1 MFLRLLVVLSLILS
15 ATGLGLLAMQLLQ
28 PAQGP
33 LPQVARVEAPPV
45 VAPAPKVRMLVASRP
60 LSIGTLLKDEDFREM
75 EIPGD
80 GVPEGAFVGG
90 QESLAELRGALLR
103 RFIDPNQP
111 VIRTDVLRPRDRGF
125 LAAVLRPGTR
135 AISIG
140 VDVVT
145 GASGL
150 IWPGDE
156 VDLILTQDL
165 QRQGQG
171 QGQESPGRRI
181 VGETILSAVRVIAVD
196 QQISHSGAEATGA
209 RVVARTVT
217 LEVNPEQAERLAVAM
232 QLGRISLV
240 VRSIEGVP
248 EATAPRP
255 SLVFG
260 SDVSSA
266 LSGPQAPAPAAPRMR
281 VIQGGSQQEV
291 TFR

>member
-1 MFLRLLVVLSLILS
+1 MFLRLLVVFSLLLS
-15 ATGLGLLAMQLLQ
+15 ATGLGILALQLMQ
-28 PAQGP
+28 PAPGVQGQ
-33 LPQVARVEAPPV
+33 QVARVEAPPV
-45 VAPAPKVRMLVASRP
+45 VAPAPKVRMLVAARP
-60 LSIGTLLKDEDFREM
+60 LSIGTLLKDEDFREQ
-75 EIPGD
+75 EVPGEA
-80 GVPEGAFVGG
+80 VPEGAFTSGSA
-90 QESLAELRGALLR
+90 SLAELRGALLR

-111 VIRTDVLRPRDRGF
+111 VLNTDVLRPRDRGF

-156 VDLILTQDL
+156 VDMILTQNL
-165 QRQGQG
+165 QERGND
-171 QGQESPGRRI
+171 SPGRRV
-181 VGETILSAVRVIAVD
+181 VGETILSGVRVIAVD
-196 QQISHSGAEATGA
+196 QQISPTGTESTTA

-217 LEVNPEQAERLAVAM
+217 LEVTPEQAERLAVAQ

-240 VRSIEGVP
+240 VRAIEGVP
-248 EATAPRP
+248 EATGPRP

-266 LSGPQAPAPAAPRMR
+266 LTGPQAPAPTTRMR
-281 VIQGGSQQEV
+281 IIQGGSQQEV

>member
-1 MFLRLLVVLSLILS
+1 MFLRLLVVLSLVLS
-15 ATGLGLLAMQLLQ
+15 ATGLGILALQLLQ
-28 PAQGP
+28 PPGQP
-33 LPQVARVEAPPV
+33 QQVARVEAPPT
-45 VAPAPKVRMLVASRP
+45 VAPVPKMRMLVAARP
-60 LSIGTLLKDEDFREM
+60 LSIGTLLKDDDMREV
-75 EIPGD
+75 EVPGD
-80 GVPEGAFVGG
+80 SVPEGAFVGG
-90 QESLAELRGALLR
+90 AESLAELRGALLR

-111 VIRTDVLRPRDRGF
+111 IIRTDVLRPRDRGF

-135 AISIG
+135 AISVG

-156 VDLILTQDL
+156 VDLILTQNL
-165 QRQGQG
+165 QQQQGS
-171 QGQESPGRRI
+171 ESPGRRV

-196 QQISHSGAEATGA
+196 QQISHSGTDTAAG

-248 EATAPRP
+248 EASEPRP

-281 VIQGGSQQEV
+281 IIQGGSQQEV

>member
-1 MFLRLLVVLSLILS
+1 MFLRLLVVLSLVLS
-15 ATGLGLLAMQLLQ
+15 ATGLGILALQLLQ
-28 PAQGP
+28 PPAQP
-33 LPQVARVEAPPV
+33 QQVARVEAPPT
-45 VAPAPKVRMLVASRP
+45 VAPVPKMRMLVAARP
-60 LSIGTLLKDEDFREM
+60 LSIGTLLKDDDMREV
-75 EIPGD
+75 EVSGD
-80 GVPEGAFVGG
+80 AVPEGAFIGG

-103 RFIDPNQP
+103 RFIDPNMP
-111 VIRTDVLRPRDRGF
+111 IIRTDVLRPRDRGF

-156 VDLILTQDL
+156 VDLILTQNL
-165 QRQGQG
+165 QQQGA
-171 QGQESPGRRI
+171 ESPGRRV

-196 QQISHSGAEATGA
+196 QQISHSGTDTATG

-217 LEVNPEQAERLAVAM
+217 LEVNPEQAERVAVAM

-248 EATAPRP
+248 EASEPRP

-266 LSGPQAPAPAAPRMR
+266 LTGPQAPAPAAPRMR
-281 VIQGGSQQEV
+281 IIQGGSQQEV

>member
-1 MFLRLLVVLSLILS
+1 MFLRLLVILSLVLS
-15 ATGLGLLAMQLLQ
+15 ATGLGILAVQLLQ
-28 PAQGP
+28 PPAQP
-33 LPQVARVEAPPV
+33 QQVARVEAPPV
-45 VAPAPKVRMLVASRP
+45 VAPAPKVRMLVAARP
-60 LSIGTLLKDEDFREM
+60 LSIGTLLKDDDFREM
-75 EIPGD
+75 EVTGD
-80 GVPEGAFVGG
+80 ALPEGAYVGG

-111 VIRTDVLRPRDRGF
+111 VVRTDVLRPRDRGF

-135 AISIG
+135 AISVG

-156 VDLILTQDL
+156 VDLILTQNL
-165 QRQGQG
+165 QQHG
-171 QGQESPGRRI
+171 QGQESPGRRV

-196 QQISHSGAEATGA
+196 QQISHSGTDPAAS

-217 LEVNPEQAERLAVAM
+217 LEVTPEQAERVAVAT
-232 QLGRISLV
+232 QLGRISLA

-248 EATAPRP
+248 EAAAPRP

-266 LSGPQAPAPAAPRMR
+266 LTGPQAPAPAAPRMR
-281 VIQGGSQQEV
+281 IIQGGSQQEV

>member
-1 MFLRLLVVLSLILS
+1 MFLRILVIFSLVLS
-15 ATGLGLLAMQLLQ
+15 ATGLGILALQLLQ
-28 PAQGP
+28 PPAQP
-33 LPQVARVEAPPV
+33 QQVARVEAPPV
-45 VAPAPKVRMLVASRP
+45 VAPAPRIRMLVASRP
-60 LSIGTLLKDEDFREM
+60 LSIGTLLKDDDFREQ
-75 EIPGD
+75 EVAGD
-80 GVPEGAFVGG
+80 ALPEGAFVGG
-90 QESLAELRGALLR
+90 GESLAELRGALLR

-111 VIRTDVLRPRDRGF
+111 IIRTDVLRPRDRGF

-135 AISIG
+135 AISVG

-145 GASGL
+145 GTSGL

-156 VDLILTQDL
+156 VDLILTQNL
-165 QRQGQG
+165 QQQG
-171 QGQESPGRRI
+171 QGQESAGRRV

-196 QQISHSGAEATGA
+196 QQISHSGTDSAAS

-217 LEVNPEQAERLAVAM
+217 LEVTPEQAERVAVAT

-240 VRSIEGVP
+240 VRAIEGVP
-248 EATAPRP
+248 EASTPRP

-266 LSGPQAPAPAAPRMR
+266 LTGPQAPAPAAPRMR
-281 VIQGGSQQEV
+281 IIQGGSQQEV

>member
-1 MFLRLLVVLSLILS
+1 MFLRILVIFSLVLS
-15 ATGLGLLAMQLLQ
+15 ATGLGILAMQLMQ
-28 PAQGP
+28 PSQSI
-33 LPQVARVEAPPV
+33 PQVARVEAPPV
-45 VAPAPKVRMLVASRP
+45 VAPAPRVRMLVAARP
-60 LSIGTLLKDEDFREM
+60 LSIGTLLKDDDLREM
-75 EIPGD
+75 EVPGD
-80 GVPEGAFVGG
+80 TVPDGAFVGG
-90 QESLAELRGALLR
+90 QESQAELRGALLR
-103 RFIDPNQP
+103 RFVDPNSP
-111 VIRTDVLRPRDRGF
+111 IIRTDVLRPRDRGF

-156 VDLILTQDL
+156 VDLILTQNL
-165 QRQGQG
+165 NTGEQGR
-171 QGQESPGRRI
+171 ESPGRRV

-196 QQISHSGAEATGA
+196 QQISHSGTDTTAG

-217 LEVNPEQAERLAVAM
+217 LEVTPEQAERVAVAM

-248 EATAPRP
+248 EATGPRP

-266 LSGPQAPAPAAPRMR
+266 LTGPQAPAPTAPRMR

>member
-15 ATGLGLLAMQLLQ
+15 ATGLGILALQLMQ
-28 PAQGP
+28 PPSTGP
-33 LPQVARVEAPPV
+33 QQVARVEAPPV
-45 VAPAPKVRMLVASRP
+45 VAPVPRVRMIVAARP
-60 LSIGTLLKDEDFREM
+60 LSIGTLLKDEDFRET
-75 EIPGD
+75 EVLAD
-80 GVPEGAFVGG
+80 AVPEGAFTGG
-90 QESLAELRGALLR
+90 TASLAELRGALLR

-111 VIRTDVLRPRDRGF
+111 VITTDVLRPRDRGF

-156 VDLILTQDL
+156 VDLILTQNL
-165 QRQGQG
+165 QQQGA
-171 QGQESPGRRI
+171 ESPGRRV

-196 QQISHSGAEATGA
+196 QQISHSGTDATAG

-217 LEVNPEQAERLAVAM
+217 LEVLPEQAERLAVAQ

-248 EATAPRP
+248 EATGPRP

-266 LSGPQAPAPAAPRMR
+266 LTGPQAPSPSTRMR
-281 VIQGGSQQEV
+281 IIQGGSQQEV

>member
-1 MFLRLLVVLSLILS
+1 MFLRILVIFSLVLS
-15 ATGLGLLAMQLLQ
+15 ATGLGILALQLLQ
-28 PAQGP
+28 PPAQP
-33 LPQVARVEAPPV
+33 QQVARVEAPPV
-45 VAPAPKVRMLVASRP
+45 VAPAPRIRMLVASRP
-60 LSIGTLLKDEDFREM
+60 LSIGTLLKDDDFREQ
-75 EIPGD
+75 EVAGD
-80 GVPEGAFVGG
+80 ALPEGGFVGG
-90 QESLAELRGALLR
+90 GESLAELRGALLR

-111 VIRTDVLRPRDRGF
+111 IIRTDVLRPRDRGF

-135 AISIG
+135 AISVG

-145 GASGL
+145 GTAGL

-156 VDLILTQDL
+156 VDLILTQNL
-165 QRQGQG
+165 QQQG
-171 QGQESPGRRI
+171 QGQESAGRRV

-196 QQISHSGAEATGA
+196 QQISHSGTDSAAS

-217 LEVNPEQAERLAVAM
+217 LEVTPEQAERVAVAT

-240 VRSIEGVP
+240 VRAIEGVP
-248 EATAPRP
+248 EASTPRP

-266 LSGPQAPAPAAPRMR
+266 LTGPQAPAPAAPRMR
-281 VIQGGSQQEV
+281 IIQGGSQQEV

>member
-1 MFLRLLVVLSLILS
+1 MFLRLLVVFSLILS
-15 ATGLGLLAMQLLQ
+15 AAGLGILGLQLLA
-28 PAQGP
+28 PAP
-33 LPQVARVEAPPV
+33 PQTEVARVESAPV
-45 VAPAPKVRMLVASRP
+45 VAPAPQVRMIVAARP
-60 LSIGTLLKDEDFREM
+60 LSIGTLLKDDDFREQ
-75 EIPGD
+75 D
-80 GVPEGAFVGG
+80 VPADAVPDGAFVGG
-90 QESLAELRGALLR
+90 AESRAELRGALLR

-111 VIRTDVLRPRDRGF
+111 VIATDVLRPRDRGF

-135 AISIG
+135 AISVG

-156 VDLILTQDL
+156 VDLILTQSL
-165 QRQGQG
+165 QVGSN
-171 QGQESPGRRI
+171 EPGRRV
-181 VGETILSAVRVIAVD
+181 VGEVILSGVRVIAVD
-196 QQISHSGAEATGA
+196 QQISHSASDLSAG

-217 LEVNPEQAERLAVAM
+217 IEVTPEQASRVAVGM

-240 VRSIEGVP
+240 VRAIEGVP
-248 EATAPRP
+248 DATAPRS

-266 LSGPQAPAPAAPRMR
+266 LTGVPLPEPATRMR

>member
-1 MFLRLLVVLSLILS
+1 MILRLLVVVSLVLS
-15 ATGLGLLAMQLLQ
+15 ATGLGILALQLIQ
-28 PAQGP
+28 PGGVPQ
-33 LPQVARVEAPPV
+33 QVARVEAPPV
-45 VAPAPKVRMLVASRP
+45 VAPPARVRMLVAARP
-60 LSIGTLLKDEDFREM
+60 LSIGTLLKDEDFRES
-75 EIPGD
+75 EVSAD
-80 GVPEGAFVGG
+80 AVPEGAFTGG
-90 QESLAELRGALLR
+90 TASLAELRGALLR

-111 VIRTDVLRPRDRGF
+111 VIATDVLRPRDRGF

-156 VDLILTQDL
+156 VDLILTQNL
-165 QRQGQG
+165 QGSQGG
-171 QGQESPGRRI
+171 ESPGRRV

-196 QQISHSGAEATGA
+196 QQISHSGTDATAA

-248 EATAPRP
+248 EASGPRP

-266 LSGPQAPAPAAPRMR
+266 LTGPQAPSPSTRMR
-281 VIQGGSQQEV
+281 IIQGGSQQEV

>member
-1 MFLRLLVVLSLILS
+1 MLVVFSLLLS
-15 ATGLGLLAMQLLQ
+15 ATGLGIVGLQLLNPRQ
-28 PAQGP
+28 AGSG
-33 LPQVARVEAPPV
+33 PQVARVEAPPV
-45 VAPAPKVRMLVASRP
+45 VAPAPRIRMLVAARP
-60 LSIGTLLKDEDFREM
+60 LSIGTLLKDDDFREQEVTAEM
-75 EIPGD
+75 
-80 GVPEGAFVGG
+80 VPEGAFTNGA
-90 QESLAELRGALLR
+90 ESRAELRGALLR

-111 VIRTDVLRPRDRGF
+111 VVTTDVLRPRDRGF

-156 VDLILTQDL
+156 VDLILTQNL
-165 QRQGQG
+165 QQQQQRGQ
-171 QGQESPGRRI
+171 QNDPGRRV
-181 VGETILSAVRVIAVD
+181 VGETILSGVRVIAVD
-196 QQISHSGAEATGA
+196 QQISHTAAETSVA

-217 LEVNPEQAERLAVAM
+217 IEVSPEQAERVAVAM

-248 EATAPRP
+248 EARDPRP

-266 LSGPQAPAPAAPRMR
+266 LTGAPQQAPGARMR

>member
-1 MFLRLLVVLSLILS
+1 MFLRLLVILSLILS
-15 ATGLGLLAMQLLQ
+15 ATGLGILALQLLQ
-28 PAQGP
+28 PPGQP
-33 LPQVARVEAPPV
+33 QQVARVEAPPA
-45 VAPAPKVRMLVASRP
+45 VAPAPKIRMLVASRP
-60 LSIGTLLKDEDFREM
+60 LSIGTLLKDDDMREI
-75 EIPGD
+75 EIDGD
-80 GVPEGAFVGG
+80 AVPDGAFVGG
-90 QESLAELRGALLR
+90 ADSLAELRGALLR

-111 VIRTDVLRPRDRGF
+111 IIRTDVLRPRDRGF

-156 VDLILTQDL
+156 VDLILTQTL
-165 QRQGQG
+165 QQQQGT
-171 QGQESPGRRI
+171 ESPGRRI

-196 QQISHSGAEATGA
+196 QQISHTATDA
-209 RVVARTVT
+209 AANRVVARTVT
-217 LEVNPEQAERLAVAM
+217 LEVNPEQAERVAVAM

-248 EATAPRP
+248 EASGPRP

-281 VIQGGSQQEV
+281 IIQGGTQQEV

>member
-1 MFLRLLVVLSLILS
+1 MFLRLLVVMSLILS
-15 ATGLGLLAMQLLQ
+15 ATGLGIIGLQLMR
-28 PAQGP
+28 PAPSPQ
-33 LPQVARVEAPPV
+33 QVARVEAAPQ
-45 VAPAPKVRMLVASRP
+45 VAPPARVRMLVAARP
-60 LSIGTLLKDEDFREM
+60 LSIGSLLKDDDFREQ
-75 EIPGD
+75 EVATD
-80 GVPEGAFVGG
+80 QVPEGAFTRGA
-90 QESLAELRGALLR
+90 ESRAELRGALLR
-103 RFIDPNQP
+103 RFVDPNQP
-111 VIRTDVLRPRDRGF
+111 VIATDVLRPRDRGF

-156 VDLILTQDL
+156 VDLILTQNL
-165 QRQGQG
+165 QGQG
-171 QGQESPGRRI
+171 EQQQGRRV

-196 QQISHSGAEATGA
+196 QQISHTAESSAA

-217 LEVNPEQAERLAVAM
+217 LEVTSEQAERVAVAM

-240 VRSIEGVP
+240 VRAIEGVP
-248 EATAPRP
+248 EASGPRP

-266 LSGPQAPAPAAPRMR
+266 LTGPQAPAPATRMR

>member
-1 MFLRLLVVLSLILS
+1 MFLRILVIFSLVLS
-15 ATGLGLLAMQLLQ
+15 ATGLGILAMQLMQ
-28 PAQGP
+28 PPQNI
-33 LPQVARVEAPPV
+33 PQVARVEAPPV
-45 VAPAPKVRMLVASRP
+45 VAPAPRVRMLVAARP
-60 LSIGTLLKDEDFREM
+60 LSIGTLLKDDDLREM
-75 EIPGD
+75 DVSGD
-80 GVPEGAFVGG
+80 SVPDGAFVGG
-90 QESLAELRGALLR
+90 QESQAELRGALLR
-103 RFIDPNQP
+103 RFVDPNTP
-111 VIRTDVLRPRDRGF
+111 IVRTDVLRPRDRGF

-145 GASGL
+145 DTSGL

-156 VDLILTQDL
+156 VDLILTQNL
-165 QRQGQG
+165 NTGEQGR
-171 QGQESPGRRI
+171 ESPGRRV
-181 VGETILSAVRVIAVD
+181 VGETILSAVRIIAVD
-196 QQISHSGAEATGA
+196 QQISHSGSDATAG

-217 LEVNPEQAERLAVAM
+217 LEVTPEQAERVAVAM

-248 EATAPRP
+248 EATGPRP

-266 LSGPQAPAPAAPRMR
+266 LTGPQAPAPTAPRMR

>member
-1 MFLRLLVVLSLILS
+1 MFLRLLVVVSLVLS
-15 ATGLGLLAMQLLQ
+15 ATGLGILALQLIQ
-28 PAQGP
+28 PSGNPQ
-33 LPQVARVEAPPV
+33 QVARVEAPPV
-45 VAPAPKVRMLVASRP
+45 VAPPARIRMIVAARP
-60 LSIGTLLKDEDFREM
+60 LSIGTLLKDEDFRET
-75 EIPGD
+75 EVGAD
-80 GVPEGAFVGG
+80 GVPEGAFTGG
-90 QESLAELRGALLR
+90 TASLAELRGALLR

-111 VIRTDVLRPRDRGF
+111 VVATDVLRPRDRGF

-156 VDLILTQDL
+156 VDLILTQNL
-165 QRQGQG
+165 QQQGP
-171 QGQESPGRRI
+171 ESPGRRV

-196 QQISHSGAEATGA
+196 QQISHSGTDATAA

-217 LEVNPEQAERLAVAM
+217 LEVTPEQAERLAVAM

-248 EATAPRP
+248 EATGPRP

-266 LSGPQAPAPAAPRMR
+266 LTGPQAPSATTRMR

>member
-1 MFLRLLVVLSLILS
+1 MFLRLLVILSLVLS
-15 ATGLGLLAMQLLQ
+15 ATGLGILALQLVQ
-28 PAQGP
+28 PPAPQNQ
-33 LPQVARVEAPPV
+33 PQVARVEAAPT
-45 VAPAPKVRMLVASRP
+45 VAPAPRVRMLVASRP
-60 LSIGTLLKDEDFREM
+60 LSIGTLLKDDDLREM
-75 EIPGD
+75 EVSGD

-90 QESLAELRGALLR
+90 AESLAELRGALLR
-103 RFIDPNQP
+103 RFVDPNTP
-111 VIRTDVLRPRDRGF
+111 IIRSDVLRPRDRGF

-156 VDLILTQDL
+156 VDLILTQNL
-165 QRQGQG
+165 QQG
-171 QGQESPGRRI
+171 QGQESAGRRV
-181 VGETILSAVRVIAVD
+181 VGETILAAVRVIAVD
-196 QQISHSGAEATGA
+196 QQISHSASDSSAT

-217 LEVNPEQAERLAVAM
+217 LEVTPEQAERVAVAM

-248 EATAPRP
+248 EASGPRP

-266 LSGPQAPAPAAPRMR
+266 LTGQQAPAPTAPRMR
-281 VIQGGSQQEV
+281 IIQGGSQQEV

>member
-1 MFLRLLVVLSLILS
+1 MFLRLLVILSLVLS
-15 ATGLGLLAMQLLQ
+15 ATGLGILALQLVQ
-28 PAQGP
+28 PAPQQQQ
-33 LPQVARVEAPPV
+33 QVARVEAPPT
-45 VAPAPKVRMLVASRP
+45 VAPAPKVRMLVAARP
-60 LSIGTLLKDEDFREM
+60 LSIGTLLKDDDLREM
-75 EIPGD
+75 EISGD
-80 GVPEGAFVGG
+80 AVPDGAFVGG
-90 QESLAELRGALLR
+90 AESLAELRGALLR
-103 RFIDPNQP
+103 RFVDPNTP
-111 VIRTDVLRPRDRGF
+111 IIRTDVLRPRDRGF

-156 VDLILTQDL
+156 VDLILTQNL
-165 QRQGQG
+165 QQQGQG
-171 QGQESPGRRI
+171 AESAGRRV
-181 VGETILSAVRVIAVD
+181 VGETILAAVRVIAVD
-196 QQISHSGAEATGA
+196 QQISHSGSDATAA

-217 LEVNPEQAERLAVAM
+217 LEVTPEQAERVAVAM

-248 EATAPRP
+248 EASGPRP

-266 LSGPQAPAPAAPRMR
+266 LTGQQAPAQSAPRMR
-281 VIQGGSQQEV
+281 IIQGGSQQEV

>member
-1 MFLRLLVVLSLILS
+1 MILRLLVVVSLVLS
-15 ATGLGLLAMQLLQ
+15 ATGLGILALQLIQ
-28 PAQGP
+28 PGGNPQ
-33 LPQVARVEAPPV
+33 QVARVEAPPV
-45 VAPAPKVRMLVASRP
+45 VAPPARVRMLVAARP
-60 LSIGTLLKDEDFREM
+60 LSIGTLLKDEDFRES
-75 EIPGD
+75 EVSAD
-80 GVPEGAFVGG
+80 AVPEGAFTGG
-90 QESLAELRGALLR
+90 TASLAELRGALLR

-111 VIRTDVLRPRDRGF
+111 VIATDVLRPRDRGF

-156 VDLILTQDL
+156 VDLILTQNL
-165 QRQGQG
+165 QQQGQG
-171 QGQESPGRRI
+171 GESPGRRV

-196 QQISHSGAEATGA
+196 QQISHSGTDATAA

-248 EATAPRP
+248 EASGPRP

-266 LSGPQAPAPAAPRMR
+266 LTGPQAPSPSTRMR
-281 VIQGGSQQEV
+281 IIQGGSQQEV

>member
-15 ATGLGLLAMQLLQ
+15 ATGLGILALQLMQ
-28 PAQGP
+28 PPGTGP
-33 LPQVARVEAPPV
+33 QQVARVEAPPV
-45 VAPAPKVRMLVASRP
+45 VAPAPKVRMIVAARP
-60 LSIGTLLKDEDFREM
+60 LSIGTLLKDEDFRES
-75 EIPGD
+75 EVTAD
-80 GVPEGAFVGG
+80 AVPEGAFTGG
-90 QESLAELRGALLR
+90 SASLAELRGALLR

-111 VIRTDVLRPRDRGF
+111 VITTDVLRPRDRGF

-135 AISIG
+135 AISLG

-156 VDLILTQDL
+156 VDLILTQNL
-165 QRQGQG
+165 AGG
-171 QGQESPGRRI
+171 SESPGRRV

-196 QQISHSGAEATGA
+196 QQISHSGTDATAG

-217 LEVNPEQAERLAVAM
+217 LEVLPEQAERLAVAQ

-248 EATAPRP
+248 EASGPRP

-266 LSGPQAPAPAAPRMR
+266 LTGPQAPSPSTRMR
-281 VIQGGSQQEV
+281 IIQGGSQQEV

>member
-1 MFLRLLVVLSLILS
+1 MFLRLLVVLSLLLS
-15 ATGLGLLAMQLLQ
+15 ATGLAIIGMQLMRPGSDGQ
-28 PAQGP
+28 
-33 LPQVARVEAPPV
+33 QVARVEAPPA
-45 VAPAPKVRMLVASRP
+45 VAPVPKVRMLVAARP
-60 LSIGTLLKDEDFREM
+60 LSIGTLLKDDDFQEREVTV
-75 EIPGD
+75 D
-80 GVPEGAFVGG
+80 QVPEGGFTQGA
-90 QESLAELRGALLR
+90 ESRTELRGALLR
-103 RFIDPNQP
+103 RFIDANQP
-111 VIRTDVLRPRDRGF
+111 VITTDVLRPRDRGF

-156 VDLILTQDL
+156 VDLILTQNL
-165 QRQGQG
+165 QGGNDQ
-171 QGQESPGRRI
+171 PGRRV

-196 QQISHSGAEATGA
+196 QQISHSGADTTAG

-217 LEVNPEQAERLAVAM
+217 LEVTPEQAERVAVAM

-248 EATAPRP
+248 EATGPRP

-266 LSGPQAPAPAAPRMR
+266 LTGPQAPAPTTRMR
-281 VIQGGSQQEV
+281 VIQGGTQQEV

>member
-1 MFLRLLVVLSLILS
+1 MFLRLLVVISLVLS
-15 ATGLGLLAMQLLQ
+15 ATGLGILALQLIQ
-28 PAQGP
+28 PAGTPQ
-33 LPQVARVEAPPV
+33 QVARVEAPPV
-45 VAPAPKVRMLVASRP
+45 VAPPPKVRMIVAARP
-60 LSIGTLLKDEDFREM
+60 LSIGTLLKDEDFRET
-75 EIPGD
+75 EVGAD
-80 GVPEGAFVGG
+80 GVPEGAFTNGTA
-90 QESLAELRGALLR
+90 SLAELRGALLR

-111 VIRTDVLRPRDRGF
+111 VIATDVLRPRDRGF

-156 VDLILTQDL
+156 VDLILTQNL
-165 QRQGQG
+165 QQQGQ
-171 QGQESPGRRI
+171 QGPESAGRRV

-196 QQISHSGAEATGA
+196 QQISHSGTDATAA

-217 LEVNPEQAERLAVAM
+217 LEVTPEQAERLAVAV
-232 QLGRISLV
+232 QLGRISLA
-240 VRSIEGVP
+240 VRAIEGVP
-248 EATAPRP
+248 EASGPRP

-266 LSGPQAPAPAAPRMR
+266 LTGPQAPSPSTRMR
-281 VIQGGSQQEV
+281 IIQGGSQQEV

>member
-1 MFLRLLVVLSLILS
+1 MFLRLLVILSLILS
-15 ATGLGLLAMQLLQ
+15 ATGLGILALQLLQ
-28 PAQGP
+28 PPGQSQ
-33 LPQVARVEAPPV
+33 QVARVEAPPI
-45 VAPAPKVRMLVASRP
+45 VAPAPKIRMLVASRP
-60 LSIGTLLKDEDFREM
+60 LSIGTLLKDDDMREV
-75 EIPGD
+75 EVDGD
-80 GVPEGAFVGG
+80 AVPDGAFVGG
-90 QESLAELRGALLR
+90 AESLAELRGALLR

-111 VIRTDVLRPRDRGF
+111 IIRTDVLRPRDRGF

-135 AISIG
+135 AISIA

-156 VDLILTQDL
+156 VDLILTQNL
-165 QRQGQG
+165 QQQQGA
-171 QGQESPGRRI
+171 ESPGRRV

-196 QQISHSGAEATGA
+196 QQISHSGTDVAAA

-217 LEVNPEQAERLAVAM
+217 LEVNPEQAERVAVAT

-248 EATAPRP
+248 EAAGPRP

-281 VIQGGSQQEV
+281 IIQGGSQQEV

>member
-1 MFLRLLVVLSLILS
+1 MFLRLLVVLSLVLS
-15 ATGLGLLAMQLLQ
+15 ATGLGILALQLLQ
-28 PAQGP
+28 PPGQP
-33 LPQVARVEAPPV
+33 QQVARVEAPPA
-45 VAPAPKVRMLVASRP
+45 VAPAPKIRMLVAARP
-60 LSIGTLLKDEDFREM
+60 LSIGTLLKDDDMREM
-75 EIPGD
+75 EVSGD
-80 GVPEGAFVGG
+80 AVPEGAFVGG
-90 QESLAELRGALLR
+90 AESLAELRGALLR

-111 VIRTDVLRPRDRGF
+111 LIRTDVLRPRDRGF

-135 AISIG
+135 AISVG

-156 VDLILTQDL
+156 VDLILTQNL
-165 QRQGQG
+165 QQQGA
-171 QGQESPGRRI
+171 ESPGRRV

-196 QQISHSGAEATGA
+196 QQISHSGTDAAA
-209 RVVARTVT
+209 NRVVARTVT

-248 EATAPRP
+248 EATEPRP

-281 VIQGGSQQEV
+281 IIQGGSQQEV

>member
-1 MFLRLLVVLSLILS
+1 MFLRLLVVLSLLLS
-15 ATGLGLLAMQLLQ
+15 ATGLAIIGTQLMRPGTDGQ
-28 PAQGP
+28 
-33 LPQVARVEAPPV
+33 QVARVEAPPA
-45 VAPAPKVRMLVASRP
+45 VAPVPKVRMLVAARP
-60 LSIGTLLKDEDFREM
+60 LSIGTLLKDDDFQEREVAA
-75 EIPGD
+75 D
-80 GVPEGAFVGG
+80 QVPEGGFTQGT
-90 QESLAELRGALLR
+90 ESRAELRGALLR
-103 RFIDPNQP
+103 RFIDANQP
-111 VIRTDVLRPRDRGF
+111 VITTDVLRPRDRGF

-135 AISIG
+135 AISVG

-156 VDLILTQDL
+156 VDLILTQNL
-165 QRQGQG
+165 QGGNDQ
-171 QGQESPGRRI
+171 PGRRV

-196 QQISHSGAEATGA
+196 QQISHSGADTTAG

-217 LEVNPEQAERLAVAM
+217 LEVTPEQAERVAVAT

-248 EATAPRP
+248 EATGPRP

-266 LSGPQAPAPAAPRMR
+266 LTGPQAPAPSTRMR
-281 VIQGGSQQEV
+281 VIQGGTQQEV

>member
-1 MFLRLLVVLSLILS
+1 MFLRLLVILSLVLS
-15 ATGLGLLAMQLLQ
+15 ATGLGILALQLVQ
-28 PAQGP
+28 PP
-33 LPQVARVEAPPV
+33 PQPQEVARVEAPPA
-45 VAPAPKVRMLVASRP
+45 VAPVPKVRMLVAARP
-60 LSIGTLLKDEDFREM
+60 LSIGTLLKDDDLREM
-75 EIPGD
+75 EVAGD
-80 GVPEGAFVGG
+80 AVPEGAFVGG
-90 QESLAELRGALLR
+90 AESLAELRGALLR
-103 RFIDPNQP
+103 RFVDPNTP
-111 VIRTDVLRPRDRGF
+111 IIRTDVLRPRDRGF

-156 VDLILTQDL
+156 VDLILTQNL
-165 QRQGQG
+165 PQQPGT
-171 QGQESPGRRI
+171 ESPGRRV
-181 VGETILSAVRVIAVD
+181 VGETILAAVRVIAVD
-196 QQISHSGAEATGA
+196 QQISHSGGDATAG

-217 LEVNPEQAERLAVAM
+217 LEVTPEQAERVAVAM

-266 LSGPQAPAPAAPRMR
+266 LTGQPAPVQNAPRMR
-281 VIQGGSQQEV
+281 IIQGGTQQEV

>member
-1 MFLRLLVVLSLILS
+1 MILRLLVVVSLVLS
-15 ATGLGLLAMQLLQ
+15 ATGLGILALQLMQ
-28 PAQGP
+28 PAGTPQ
-33 LPQVARVEAPPV
+33 QVARVEAPPV
-45 VAPAPKVRMLVASRP
+45 VAPPPRVRMVVAARP
-60 LSIGTLLKDEDFREM
+60 LSIGTLLKDEDFRET
-75 EIPGD
+75 EIPAD
-80 GVPEGAFVGG
+80 AVPEGAFTGG
-90 QESLAELRGALLR
+90 SASLAELRGALLR

-111 VIRTDVLRPRDRGF
+111 VIATDVLRPRDRGF

-156 VDLILTQDL
+156 VDLILTQNL
-165 QRQGQG
+165 QQQGQSP
-171 QGQESPGRRI
+171 ESAGRRV

-196 QQISHSGAEATGA
+196 QQISHSGADATAG

-217 LEVNPEQAERLAVAM
+217 LEVTPEQAERLAVAT
-232 QLGRISLV
+232 QLGRISVV

-248 EATAPRP
+248 EATGPRP

-266 LSGPQAPAPAAPRMR
+266 LTGPQAPSPTQRMR
-281 VIQGGSQQEV
+281 IIQGGSQQEV

>member
-1 MFLRLLVVLSLILS
+1 MFLRLLVVFSLLLS
-15 ATGLGLLAMQLLQ
+15 ATGLGILALQLMQ
-28 PAQGP
+28 PAPGVQGQ
-33 LPQVARVEAPPV
+33 QVARVEAPPA
-45 VAPAPKVRMLVASRP
+45 VAPVPKVRMLVAARP
-60 LSIGTLLKDEDFREM
+60 LSIGSLLKDEDFREQ
-75 EIPGD
+75 EVPGEA
-80 GVPEGAFVGG
+80 VPEGAFTNGSA
-90 QESLAELRGALLR
+90 SLAELRGALLR

-111 VIRTDVLRPRDRGF
+111 VLNTDVLRPRDRGF

-156 VDLILTQDL
+156 VDMILTQNL
-165 QRQGQG
+165 QERGND
-171 QGQESPGRRI
+171 SPGRRV
-181 VGETILSAVRVIAVD
+181 VGETILSGVRVIAVD
-196 QQISHSGAEATGA
+196 QQISHTGTESTTA

-217 LEVNPEQAERLAVAM
+217 LEVTPEQAERLAVAQ

-240 VRSIEGVP
+240 VRAIEGVP
-248 EATAPRP
+248 EATGPRP

-266 LSGPQAPAPAAPRMR
+266 LTGPQTPAPTTRMR
-281 VIQGGSQQEV
+281 IIQGGSQQEV

>member
-1 MFLRLLVVLSLILS
+1 MFLRLLVVFSLVLS
-15 ATGLGLLAMQLLQ
+15 ATGLGILGLQLMQPPGQ
-28 PAQGP
+28 PQ
-33 LPQVARVEAPPV
+33 QVVRVEAPPT
-45 VAPAPKVRMLVASRP
+45 VAPAPRVRMLVAARP
-60 LSIGTLLKDEDFREM
+60 LSIGTLLKDDDLREM
-75 EIPGD
+75 EIAGD
-80 GVPEGAFVGG
+80 AVPEGAFIGG
-90 QESLAELRGALLR
+90 GEALAELRGALLR
-103 RFIDPNQP
+103 RFVDPNTP
-111 VIRTDVLRPRDRGF
+111 IVRTDVLRPRDRGF

-156 VDLILTQDL
+156 VDLILTQNL
-165 QRQGQG
+165 QAGS
-171 QGQESPGRRI
+171 QESPGRRV

-196 QQISHSGAEATGA
+196 QQISHSGTDATAG

-217 LEVNPEQAERLAVAM
+217 LEVTPEQAERVAVAM

-266 LSGPQAPAPAAPRMR
+266 LTGPQAPAPTAPRMR
-281 VIQGGSQQEV
+281 IIQGGSQQEV

>member
-1 MFLRLLVVLSLILS
+1 MFLRLLVVVSLLLS
-15 ATGLGLLAMQLLQ
+15 ATGLGIIGLQLMQ
-28 PAQGP
+28 PQGTGP
-33 LPQVARVEAPPV
+33 GQVARVEAPPA
-45 VAPAPKVRMLVASRP
+45 VAPVPKVRMLVAARP
-60 LSIGTLLKDEDFREM
+60 LSIGTLLKDDDFRER
-75 EIPGD
+75 EVSAD
-80 GVPEGAFVGG
+80 EVPEGAFTAGA
-90 QESLAELRGALLR
+90 ESRVELRGALLR
-103 RFIDPNQP
+103 RFVDPNTP
-111 VIRTDVLRPRDRGF
+111 IIATDVLRPRDRGF

-156 VDLILTQDL
+156 VDLILTQNL
-165 QRQGQG
+165 QGQARD
-171 QGQESPGRRI
+171 QPGRRV

-196 QQISHSGAEATGA
+196 QQISHTATDASAA

-217 LEVNPEQAERLAVAM
+217 LEVTPEQAERVAVAM

-248 EATAPRP
+248 EATGPRP

-266 LSGPQAPAPAAPRMR
+266 LTGPQAPAPTTRMR